1 VNDLRELAMPL
12 ATTRRALLASAAV
25 FLAAALV
32 MPPLV
37 AHAADLT
44 VWWEKGFNPEEDQA
58 ARETVAAFEHKTGKT
73 VELASP
79 TQDDMR
85 AMVQAALDAGHP
97 PDFLFGTGATEEQL
111 GRWAFEGR
119 LVDLTDALGPLAA
132 QFDRDAL
139 DWVTL
144 LDGTTGRR
152 GLYALP
158 MTRYTNHVHV
168 WRGLLARAGFT
179 LADIPK
185 GWEAFWSFWC
195 DNVQPAVRKAAGR
208 DDLWGV
214 GLAMSA
220 SAADTEQEFLQFV
233 HAYGA
238 DYVTPDGQLVIDE
251 PAVRAGLVKA
261 LDGYTGLYRKG
272 CTPPA
277 SLGWNNTGNNQAF
290 LAGSVVMTPNTTLS
304 IPNALK
310 TARPGDYS
318 KDAATIAWP
327 DGVDGRPLAILTMVQ
342 EAVVFRAGGHDASA
356 KEFVRFLVGEGWLA
370 HWLDFAGDRFLPPM
384 TTLLNSPF
392 WLDPGDQHR
401 MAAAM
406 QFLTQPRDYD
416 YAVASGDWRHFD
428 VYRERIRATAVHRVV
443 TDGPTPGQAVAEA
456 VARIHQ
462 ILSE

>member
-1 VNDLRELAMPL
+1 MRVRAVLLAVALVLVPL
-12 ATTRRALLASAAV
+12 AAR
-25 FLAAALV
+25 
-32 MPPLV
+32 
-37 AHAADLT
+37 AADLV
-44 VWWEKGFNPEEDQA
+44 VWWEKGFNLEEDQA
-58 ARETVAAFEHKTGKT
+58 VRETDAAFEHKTGKT

-79 TQDDMR
+79 TQNDMR
-85 AMVQAALDAGHP
+85 AVVQAALEAGHP
-97 PDFLFGTGATEEQL
+97 PDFLFATGATEVQL
-111 GRWAFEGR
+111 GHWAFEGR
-119 LVDLTDALGPLAA
+119 LVDLTDTLGFLAA
-132 QFDRDAL
+132 QFDRDVL

-144 LDGTTGRR
+144 LDGTAGRR

-238 DYVTPDGQLVIDE
+238 DYVTRDGRLVIDE

-310 TARPGDYS
+310 TARPDDYA

-327 DGVDGRPLAILTMVQ
+327 DGADGRPLAILTMFQ
-342 EAVVFRAGGHDASA
+342 EAVVFRAGEHVATA
-356 KEFVRFLVGEGWLA
+356 EEFVRFLVGEGWLA

-384 TTLLNSPF
+384 PALLNSPF
-392 WLDPGDQHR
+392 WLEPGDPHR
-401 MAAAM
+401 MVAAL
-406 QFLTQPRDYD
+406 QLLTRPLD
-416 YAVASGDWRHFD
+416 YAYETVSGEWRHRL
-428 VYRERIRATAVHRVV
+428 VWQERVW
-443 TDGPTPGQAVAEA
+443 PK
-456 VARIHQ
+456 
-462 ILSE
+462 